1 MKEALTVL
9 IVLMAMTVFI
19 FMFGV
24 WFVGQ
29 YLN

>member
-9 IVLMAMTVFI
+9 IVLMAMTAFI
-19 FMFGV
+19 FLFGV

-29 YLN
+29 YLS